1 MKKKNMPKAPKTLD
15 LRQKRFCEEYIIDW
29 NGTRA
34 AIAAGYSKKTATVKA
49 SQLLTKVN
57 IKGYILECKNK
68 IEELAGISKLKAI
81 KQLSRMAFADI
92 SEAYNDDG
100 TLKPLS
106 QMSDDLKATFEGV
119 ETMTVGEMSEV
130 QKLKIASKR
139 GAIQDL
145 AKMLGWNEAE
155 KIEHSGDITIEI

>member
-1 MKKKNMPKAPKTLD
+1 MKKKDIPKAPKTLTD
-15 LRQKRFCEEYIIDW
+15 KQKRFCEEYIVDW
-29 NGTRA
+29 NCTRA
-34 AIAAGYSKKTATVKA
+34 AKAAGYSEKTAYAIGSENLKK
-49 SQLLTKVN
+49 LE
-57 IKGYILECKNK
+57 IKDYIQECKNK

-139 GAIQDL
+139 GALQDL
-145 AKMLGWNEAE
+145 AKMLGWNEAQ